1 MSKMEIIRVVFSGM
15 KNTSHPT
22 VLAWNMP
29 TFCRDEWLKIRVPN
43 FIIYLVGWL
52 SAIYKVSSLT
62 ISNPFRHILHMDFSL
77 SFELS
82 SERSSSK
89 WSLADDAWG
98 VEWEEL
104 ESLSRCS
111 PSNTLWIFILEF
123 RSSSS
128 SLFLKNKNQRTIMYL
143 VN

>member
-1 MSKMEIIRVVFSGM
+1 
-15 KNTSHPT
+15 
-22 VLAWNMP
+22 
-29 TFCRDEWLKIRVPN
+29 
-43 FIIYLVGWL
+43 
-52 SAIYKVSSLT
+52 
-62 ISNPFRHILHMDFSL
+62 MDFSL

-89 WSLADDAWG
+89 WSLADDASG

-123 RSSSS
+123 KSSSS